1 RKCNEKK
8 RVFGEDARLTRIAR
22 PARADLPADGGG
34 RMNEFKNSPI
44 EKTIQEVAEDV
55 QPNMM
60 FTAELEAKLRQAH
73 KPRKTFSFSLRG
85 FAPVLTSLVAL
96 GALTFFMVWIFN
108 TVDLQ
113 PTPGNDFACPV
124 T

>member
-1 RKCNEKK
+1 
-8 RVFGEDARLTRIAR
+8 
-22 PARADLPADGGG
+22 
-34 RMNEFKNSPI
+34 MNEFKNSPI

-113 PTPGNDFACPV
+113 PVPGNDFACPV
-124 T
+124 TQPNGSLPPGETVNSPYYLGNGEL